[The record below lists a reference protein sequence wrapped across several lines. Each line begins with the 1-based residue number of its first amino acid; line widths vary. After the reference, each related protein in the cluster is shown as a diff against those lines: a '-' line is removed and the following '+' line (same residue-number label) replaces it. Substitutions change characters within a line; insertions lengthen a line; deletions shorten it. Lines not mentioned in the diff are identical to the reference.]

1 MKAVVYDRYG
11 PPSVLRVADV
21 PVPTLGA
28 GQVLV
33 EVVATSMNLSDS
45 PPSPGP

>member
-1 MKAVVYDRYG
+1 VYDRYG
-11 PPSVLRVADV
+11 PQAVLRVADV
-21 PVPTLGA
+21 PVPTSGA
-28 GQVLV
+28 GQVLTV